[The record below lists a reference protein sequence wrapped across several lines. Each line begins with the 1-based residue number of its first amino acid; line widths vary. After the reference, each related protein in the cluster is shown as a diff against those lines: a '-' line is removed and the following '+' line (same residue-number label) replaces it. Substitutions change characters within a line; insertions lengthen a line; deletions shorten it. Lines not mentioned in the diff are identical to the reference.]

1 MKMTEAPA
9 KVAKLDNEINKEDG
23 MGDNEHQDLVEQID
37 SIQGQ
42 IDGLNEQASE
52 EILQVEQKY
61 NNLRK
66 PFFGKRAD
74 LIKKIPKFW
83 VTVFVNHPQI
93 SALLDEEDEE
103 ALHYL
108 QSVEVEEFEDIKSGY
123 RIRFHFS
130 DNPYFEND
138 LICKEFMLSENG
150 EQTCKSTNIRWKEN
164 MDLTTR
170 QAETATKAGQKRQHE
185 EPESFFSW
193 FNDQS
198 EVGTDEVGELIKDEI
213 WPNPLQFFLG
223 GGNDT
228 EEGEEDDENVVLIED
243 EDDDDDDDDDEEP
256 DEGDFEGEDDD
267 EEFDNEEGDED
278 EDGAEEEEGNE

>member
-1 MKMTEAPA
+1 MTEAPT
-9 KVAKLDNEINKEDG
+9 KVAKLDNDIKEDG
-23 MGDNEHQDLVEQID
+23 VDNEHQDIVEQID

-130 DNPYFEND
+130 ENPYFEND
-138 LICKEFMLSENG
+138 LVSKEFMLSENG
-150 EQTCKSTNIRWKEN
+150 EQTCKSTNITWKEN

-170 QAETATKAGQKRQHE
+170 QAEAAAKAGQKRQHE

-223 GGNDT
+223 GGNDD
-228 EEGEEDDENVVLIED
+228 EGEDDDENVVLIED
-243 EDDDDDDDDDEEP
+243 EDDDDDDDDDDE
-256 DEGDFEGEDDD
+256 EGDFDGEEDD
-267 EEFDNEEGDED
+267 EEFD
-278 EDGAEEEEGNE
+278 EEEGEEDEEPEAVEDGQGEA